1 MNLLA
6 RLIDR
11 PVLASVISLVILL
24 LGIQAVAR
32 LTVREYPQTTSTTVT
47 IVTPYI
53 GADADLVQG
62 FITTPLEQAIATA
75 EGIEYLDSSST
86 PGASTIT
93 ARLVLGYEPN
103 EAVAEILTKIQQV
116 RNQLPDGSEDSV
128 VTVSTGEQT
137 AAMYLAFTSESLQ
150 ASEITDYLARAVRPR
165 LETLPGVQQAPP
177 IGAETIAMRVWL
189 DPQRL
194 AAFDLSPTAVRQA
207 IAASNFLAPVG
218 ETKGSTL
225 SFPLKAETNLDS
237 VEAFERLVVRE
248 AEDKLIRLGDVGDV
262 RLGAESY
269 GSSIIFEGRTVVFI
283 GVEIAPEANL
293 LETIR
298 GVRELFP
305 SIRAQLPAGLQGMVV
320 YDSTRAVESSIDE
333 VLRSLVE
340 ALVIVGLV
348 IFLFLGSVRSA
359 LIPGI
364 AMPLAIVGAF
374 FLMQMLGYSINL
386 LTLLALILAIGTVV
400 DDGIV
405 MVENATRHLEEG
417 ASPEDAAK
425 RTVKELATS
434 IVAMNIVVLAV
445 FAPIGLMGG
454 LTGSLFT
461 EFAYTVAGAT
471 LISGVIALTLSPMM
485 CAKLLRGD
493 STKGRIARWG
503 ERLFRAAAGGYA
515 KTLRLA
521 LDARWLILAASLVI
535 LASIYP
541 LFQAARFELAP
552 PEDEGFLVVSIQA
565 DPNSS
570 IDQLERW
577 TSRLATKIGEYE
589 EVEFFFSVNGGGPA
603 AGTSSAFGGVSL
615 KDWKT
620 RAATQMQLQPQLQKT
635 AREVAGLQSVVI
647 APPPLPGV
655 GDGPPIQFV
664 VSSLDEPQALQAVAD
679 DLLNAA
685 RQSGLFTFIES
696 DLKFDK
702 FQQRIVIDREKAA
715 VLGIDINTIGGDLST
730 MLSGGYVN
738 YFSYDGRSYRV
749 VPQVQREDRLLAD
762 QLLDYRVAT
771 RRGDLVPLR
780 SFVSLEGSPQPR
792 QLKRFNQLNAA
803 TLSGVPAP
811 GVSLGQSIDF
821 LRQEAETRLPDDY
834 VTGWKGTSRQFV
846 DENTALRWAFL
857 LAVVLMYLTLA
868 AQYESFRDPAV
879 MLISVPLSLAGA
891 LIFFAAEV
899 VSVNIYTQIGLLALI
914 GSIIRHGILLVEFA
928 GELQEAEQLDRRR
941 AMERAAALRFR
952 SIMMTT
958 TATVVGLLPLLLS
971 TGGPG
976 AASRFAIS
984 FTLGMGMAIGTFF
997 TLYVIPAVYTIVASE
1012 RAKETSEA
1020 TAAGAS

>member
-1 MNLLA
+1 MNWLT
-6 RLIDR
+6 RFIER
-11 PVLASVISLVILL
+11 PVLASVVGLVILL
-24 LGIQAVAR
+24 LGIQAAAR

-75 EGIEYLDSSST
+75 EGIEYLESSST

-93 ARLVLGYEPN
+93 ARLLLDYEPN

-116 RNQLPDGSEDSV
+116 RNRLPAGSEDSV
-128 VTVSTGEQT
+128 VTVSTGEET
-137 AAMYLAFTSESLQ
+137 AAMYLAFTSDRLQ

-165 LETLPGVQQAPP
+165 LETVAGVQQAAP

-189 DPQRL
+189 DPRRL
-194 AAFDLSPTAVRQA
+194 AALELSPTDVRQA
-207 IAASNFLAPVG
+207 IAESNFFPPVG
-218 ETKGSTL
+218 ETKGSTRA
-225 SFPLKAETNLDS
+225 FPLKAETDLDS
-237 VEAFERLVVRE
+237 VAAFERLVVRQ
-248 AEDKLIRLGDVGDV
+248 AGNTIIRLGDVADV

-269 GSSIIFEGRTVVFI
+269 GSSILFEGRTAVFI
-283 GVEIAPEANL
+283 GVQIAPDANL

-298 GVRELFP
+298 RVRQLFP
-305 SIRAQLPAGLQGMVV
+305 SIHEQLPPGLTGMVV
-320 YDSTRAVESSIDE
+320 YDSTRAVEASIDE
-333 VLRSLVE
+333 VLWSLGE
-340 ALVIVGLV
+340 ALVIVSLV
-348 IFLFLGSVRSA
+348 IWVFLGSIRSA
-359 LIPGI
+359 LIPGV

-374 FLMQMLGYSINL
+374 FLMQLLGYSINL

-405 MVENATRHLEEG
+405 IVENVTRHREEG
-417 ASPEDAAK
+417 ASSADAAK
-425 RTVKELATS
+425 RTIRELATS

-471 LISGVIALTLSPMM
+471 LISGGIALTVSPMM
-485 CAKLLRGD
+485 CAHLLRGD
-493 STKGRIARWG
+493 PSKTRLARWV
-503 ERLFRAAAGGYA
+503 ERIFRGMAAAYA

-521 LDARWLILAASLVI
+521 LDARWMVFAASLVI
-535 LASIYP
+535 LASLYP
-541 LFQAARFELAP
+541 LFRTARFELAP
-552 PEDEGFLVVSIQA
+552 AEDDGFLVVSAQA

-577 TSRLATKIGEYE
+577 TSQLATKIRRNDA
-589 EVEFFFSVNGGGPA
+589 VAFFFSVNGGGPA
-603 AGTSSAFGGVSL
+603 EGGSSAFGGIRL
-615 KDWKT
+615 TDWET
-620 RAATQMQLQPQLQKT
+620 RKATQMTLQPQLQKT
-635 AREVAGLQSVVI
+635 ADEVAGLQSVVV

-655 GDGPPIQFV
+655 GSGPPIQFV
-664 VSSLDEPQALQAVAD
+664 VSSVNAPRAIQASAEE
-679 DLLNAA
+679 LLGAA

-702 FQQRIVIDREKAA
+702 FQQRIVIDRDKAA

-749 VPQVQREDRLLAD
+749 IPQVRRENRLLAN
-762 QLLDYRVAT
+762 QLLDYRVTT
-771 RRGDLVPLR
+771 RSGDLVPLR
-780 SFVSLEGSPQPR
+780 AFVSLEGSPQPR

-803 TLSGVPAP
+803 TLSGVPAA
-811 GVSLGQSIDF
+811 GVSLGQAIAF
-821 LRQEAETRLPDDY
+821 LQQEAEQRLPDGY
-834 VTGWKGTSRQFV
+834 VTSWKGASRQFV
-846 DENTALRWAFL
+846 DESAALRWAFL

-868 AQYESFRDPAV
+868 AQYESLRDPAV

-891 LIFFAAEV
+891 LLFFAVGV

-928 GELQEAEQLDRRR
+928 GELQSAEQLDRRT

-958 TATVVGLLPLLLS
+958 TATIVGLLPLLLAR
-971 TGGPG
+971 GGPG

-984 FTLGMGMAIGTFF
+984 FTLGMGMAIGTLF

-1012 RAKETSEA
+1012 RSVSE
-1020 TAAGAS
+1020 